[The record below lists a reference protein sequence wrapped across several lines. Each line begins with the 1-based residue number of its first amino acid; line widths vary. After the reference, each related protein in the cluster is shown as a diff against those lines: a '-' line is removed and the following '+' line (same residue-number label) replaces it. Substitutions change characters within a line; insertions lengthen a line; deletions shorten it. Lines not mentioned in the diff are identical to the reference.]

1 MKKIFFIFTSILLS
15 ITLTFTTPAQ
25 ENPITENY
33 TDDIYSM
40 PVVSNEG
47 TSTNLE
53 IKAKSCFLLEA
64 KTNTVLYK
72 NNEKERLAP
81 ASITK
86 IMSILL
92 VLEKIEQGYF
102 NLGTKIT
109 ASEYACSMG
118 GSQIWL
124 EPNETMTV
132 DELLRATI
140 IASANDATVALA
152 EAVSGSEEA
161 FVNLMN
167 EKAEKLDM
175 KNTYFKNATGLDE
188 EGHYSSA
195 EDIAIMSAELIKHE
209 LVKKYS
215 TVWMDALRNGESELV
230 NTNKLVRY
238 YEGCTGLKTG
248 TTGNAGYCLSA
259 TAQRNNMELVAVV
272 LDGATSNDRFN
283 GARKL
288 LDYGFANYSFLE
300 IKPNLSLLKEIP
312 CKNGLKNTL
321 NITANKSLNLLL
333 KKSTQK
339 DVVQSVNIPSYIKAP
354 ISQGDVVG
362 KYDIA
367 INGKTVGNI
376 DIVADEN
383 IAELNFF
390 SAILILLNC
399 ILLP

>member
-1 MKKIFFIFTSILLS
+1 MKKIFTILTSIILTILLPINAFALS
-15 ITLTFTTPAQ
+15 
-25 ENPITENY
+25 EPITEY
-33 TDDIYSM
+33 FSEDIYIM
-40 PVVSNEG
+40 PANSKNSNE
-47 TSTNLE
+47 TNLN
-53 IKAKSCFLLEA
+53 IKAKSCFLLET
-64 KTNTVLYK
+64 KTKKVLYK
-72 NNEKERLAP
+72 NNEKEKLAP

-92 VLEKIEQGYF
+92 IMEKLEQGYL
-102 NLGTKIT
+102 NLSTKIT
-109 ASEYACSMG
+109 ASEHACSMG

-152 EAVSGSEEA
+152 EAISGSEEA
-161 FVNLMN
+161 FVELMN
-167 EKAEKLDM
+167 NKAKELKM
-175 KNTYFKNATGLDE
+175 KNTHFKNATGLDE
-188 EGHYSSA
+188 EGHYSCA
-195 EDIAIMSAELIKHE
+195 EDVAIMSAELIKHD

-248 TTGNAGYCLSA
+248 TTSKAGYCLSA
-259 TAQRNNMELVAVV
+259 TAERDNMELVAVI
-272 LDGATSNDRFN
+272 LDGETSNDRFN

-288 LDYGFANYSFLE
+288 LDFGFANYSFLE
-300 IKPNLSLLKEIP
+300 IEPDLGLLKDIK

-321 NITANKSLNLLL
+321 KITSNKTLNLLL
-333 KKSTQK
+333 KKSDQK
-339 DVVQSVNIPSYIKAP
+339 EVVQNINLPNFVKAP
-354 ISQGDVVG
+354 IYQGDVVG
-362 KYDIA
+362 KYDIT

>member
-1 MKKIFFIFTSILLS
+1 MKKIIHIITTVFISIFMCAN
-15 ITLTFTTPAQ
+15 TLVTAA
-25 ENPITENY
+25 PITENY
-33 TDDIYSM
+33 TDDIYAM
-40 PVVSNEG
+40 PVISNEES
-47 TSTNLE
+47 STNLD
-53 IKAKSCFLLEA
+53 IKAKSCFLLET

-72 NNEKERLAP
+72 NNEKEKLAP

-92 VLEKIEQGYF
+92 VIEKIEQGYF
-102 NLGTKIT
+102 NLDTKIT
-109 ASEYACSMG
+109 ASEHACSMG

-167 EKAEKLDM
+167 EKAKSLNM
-175 KNTYFKNATGLDE
+175 KNTVFKNSTGLDA

-195 EDIAIMSAELIKHE
+195 EDIAIMSMELIKHD

-215 TVWMDALRNGESELV
+215 TVWMDALRNGKSELL

-238 YEGCTGLKTG
+238 YDGCTGLKTG

-259 TAQRNNMELVAVV
+259 SAQRNGMELIAVI
-272 LDGATSNDRFN
+272 LDGQTSNDRFN

-288 LDYGFANYSFLE
+288 LDYGFANYGFLE
-300 IKPNLSLLKEIP
+300 IKPDLSLLKDIP
-312 CKNGLKNTL
+312 CKNGLKSTL
-321 NITANKSLNLLL
+321 NITATDTLKLLL
-333 KKSTQK
+333 KKSNHK
-339 DVVQSVNIPSYIKAP
+339 DIVQNLNIPTYINAP
-354 ISQGDVVG
+354 ISKGDVIG
-362 KYDIA
+362 KIEITMEDK
-367 INGKTVGNI
+367 NVGNI
-376 DIVADEN
+376 NVVANEN

-390 SAILILLNC
+390 SSILILLNC

>member
-1 MKKIFFIFTSILLS
+1 MKNAIKILLCLLLLF
-15 ITLTFTTPAQ
+15 TLSFSASAQ
-25 ENPITENY
+25 AQPITEYY
-33 TDDIYSM
+33 TEDIYSM
-40 PVVSNEG
+40 PVIASDENTTG
-47 TSTNLE
+47 LK
-53 IKAKSCFLLEA
+53 IRAKSCFLLEA

-72 NNEKERLAP
+72 NNEKEKLSP

-92 VLEKIEQGYF
+92 IIEKIEQGYF
-102 NLGTKIT
+102 NLDTKIT
-109 ASEYACSMG
+109 ASEHACSMG

-140 IASANDATVALA
+140 IVSANDATVALA

-161 FVNLMN
+161 FVDLMN
-167 EKAEKLDM
+167 EKAKTLNM
-175 KNTYFKNATGLDE
+175 QNTCFKNVTGLDA

-215 TVWMDALRNGESELV
+215 TVWMDALRDGKSELV

-248 TTGNAGYCLSA
+248 TTSKAGYCLAA
-259 TAQRNNMELVAVV
+259 TAERNDMQLVAVI
-272 LDGATSNDRFN
+272 LDGETSNERFN

-300 IKPNLSLLKEIP
+300 IKPDRALLSDIS
-312 CKNGLKNTL
+312 CKNGLKNSLKLT
-321 NITANKSLNLLL
+321 TEKSLSLLL
-333 KKSTQK
+333 PKASQK
-339 DVVQSVNIPSYIKAP
+339 EIKQTPNLPIHIKAP
-354 ISQGDVVG
+354 VTKGEIVGNIDVSL
-362 KYDIA
+362 
-367 INGKTVGNI
+367 NGKTVSKINVI
-376 DIVADEN
+376 ANEN
-383 IAELNFF
+383 ITELNFF
-390 SAILILLNC
+390 SSILILLNC